1 MQGSLTRA
9 ARGCVA
15 AVALVAVTAGSAAA
29 TPVATTPAER
39 DMLGRVFP
47 EPMKSTDFIN
57 YGPRGGPSEIAG
69 GLALLEKLYP
79 GYMEVTTMDKEL
91 GDPDDFRH
99 GPHGKPPW
107 DPKDSGD

>member
-9 ARGCVA
+9 VRGCVT
-15 AVALVAVTAGSAAA
+15 AVALVAGLCAAGPAAA

-69 GLALLEKLYP
+69 GLALLDKLYP
-79 GYMEVTTMDKEL
+79 GYVQFTTMDKEL
-91 GDPDDFRH
+91 GGDPNAFSL
-99 GPHGKPPW
+99 GPDGKPP
-107 DPKDSGD
+107 